1 MLNPSINDVLNKID
15 NRYYLVVTVA
25 KRAREIIEGSPVY
38 VSTKADD
45 SKPVTLASKE
55 ITHDKI
61 TFRHLTQ
68 EEINYNDLKEKEAA
82 LEQRQA
88 NAEEQ

>member
-38 VSTKADD
+38 VNTKADD

-55 ITHDKI
+55 ITQDKI
-61 TFRHLTQ
+61 TYRHLTQ
-68 EEINYNDLKEKEAA
+68 EEININDLKEKEAA